1 MCLQIFLHYIYN
13 INTFSRLYGR
23 NWRGKKRETRE
34 MMTIMA
40 ATLWWGNCLGTAYES
55 LFFKEGFVHVS
66 PFIYWLPTACIQIL
80 YEKNRYFWTYS
91 KKKIIQLQ

>member
-1 MCLQIFLHYIYN
+1 
-13 INTFSRLYGR
+13 
-23 NWRGKKRETRE
+23 
-34 MMTIMA
+34 MTIMA

-91 KKKIIQLQ
+91 KKNNSASVTSLNNLICCTKT